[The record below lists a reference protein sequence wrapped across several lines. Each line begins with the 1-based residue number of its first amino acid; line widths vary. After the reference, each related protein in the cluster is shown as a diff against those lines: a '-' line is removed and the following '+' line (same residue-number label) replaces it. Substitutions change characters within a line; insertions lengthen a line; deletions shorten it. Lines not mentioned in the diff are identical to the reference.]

1 MDYNEACKILGITST
16 DTLEDIKKKHRKLAR
31 KYHPDVNSKDTTEIM
46 QQINL
51 AFEILSMNF
60 NNKSYTLSYEEFV
73 QKYKTNAKILY
84 YMSCIN
90 MNFKTLYDIYT
101 DYINTCIS
109 NNVEY
114 NDLFTWIQDFECAK
128 TYADIVSK
136 DDVYFIYSTYIK
148 SNSMATES
156 FSDYTLKYLTF
167 RINDCKF
174 CNLTPTQLKNLI
186 KEYVINGRNKTY
198 INFNEWLDQKLI
210 GYSKDRVQ
218 RNINNIINLGSFD
231 CVSDAEIYEILFY
244 ITNNPDIIKDP
255 RFISLRNINTYKLI
269 FIFVARQ
276 NPKVLQY
283 QQILNSDIDT
293 LVDAYFN
300 SGYQYVSF
308 NDFLNAISQFKLES
322 EVENVENVN
331 KIKESLRKEY
341 KRKK

>member
-1 MDYNEACKILGITST
+1 
-16 DTLEDIKKKHRKLAR
+16 
-31 KYHPDVNSKDTTEIM
+31 M

-51 AFEILSMNF
+51 AFEFLRTNY
-60 NNKSYTLSYEEFV
+60 NNKSYTLSYEEFK
-73 QKYKTNAKILY
+73 QKYRTNAKILF
-84 YMSCIN
+84 YMNCIN
-90 MNFKTLYDIYT
+90 MNFEKLYNIYT
-101 DYINTCIS
+101 NYISTCIS
-109 NNVEY
+109 NNIKY

-136 DDVYFIYSTYIK
+136 DDVYFIYSTYIQSK
-148 SNSMATES
+148 SMAIES
-156 FSDYTLKYLTF
+156 FSNYTLKYLTF

-174 CNLTPTQLKNLI
+174 CNLTPTQLENLI
-186 KEYVINGRNKTY
+186 KEYVINGRNETY

-218 RNINNIINLGSFD
+218 RNINNIISLGSFD

-244 ITNNPDIIKDP
+244 ITNNPNIAKDP

-283 QQILNSDIDT
+283 EQILNNDIDT

-300 SGYQYVSF
+300 SKYQYVSF

>member
-1 MDYNEACKILGITST
+1 MNYNEACKILGVTTT
-16 DTLEDIKKKHRKLAR
+16 DTLEDIKKKHKKLAR
-31 KYHPDVNSKDTTEIM
+31 KYHPDINSKDTTKIM

-51 AFEILSMNF
+51 AFEFLSMNF

-90 MNFKTLYDIYT
+90 MNFKTLYGIYI
-101 DYINTCIS
+101 DYINACIS

-114 NDLFTWIQDFECAK
+114 NDLFTWIKDFECAK

-136 DDVYFIYSTYIK
+136 DDVYFIYSTYIQSK
-148 SNSMATES
+148 SMAIES
-156 FSDYTLKYLTF
+156 FSNYTLKYLTF

-174 CNLTPTQLKNLI
+174 CNLTPTQLENLI
-186 KEYVINGRNKTY
+186 KEYVINGRNETY
-198 INFNEWLDQKLI
+198 ISFNVWLDQKLM

-218 RNINNIINLGSFD
+218 RNINNIISLGSFD
-231 CVSDAEIYEILFY
+231 CVSNAEIYEILFY
-244 ITNNPDIIKDP
+244 ITNNPDITKDP
-255 RFISLRNINTYKLI
+255 RFIPLRNINTYKLI

-300 SGYQYVSF
+300 SEYQYASF

-322 EVENVENVN
+322 EVEDIDNVN

>member
-1 MDYNEACKILGITST
+1 MNYNEACKILGVTTT
-16 DTLEDIKKKHRKLAR
+16 DTLEDIKKKHKKLAR
-31 KYHPDVNSKDTTEIM
+31 KYHPDINSKDTTKIM

-51 AFEILSMNF
+51 AFEFLSMNY
-60 NNKSYTLSYEEFV
+60 NNKSHTLSYEEFK
-73 QKYKTNAKILY
+73 QKYRTNAKILY

-90 MNFKTLYDIYT
+90 MNFKTLYGIYI
-101 DYINTCIS
+101 DYINACIS

-136 DDVYFIYSTYIK
+136 DDVYFIYSTYIQSK
-148 SNSMATES
+148 SMAIES
-156 FSDYTLKYLTF
+156 FSNYTLKYLTF

-174 CNLTPTQLKNLI
+174 CNLTPTQLENLI
-186 KEYVINGRNKTY
+186 KEYVINGRNETY
-198 INFNEWLDQKLI
+198 ISFNEWLDQKLI
-210 GYSKDRVQ
+210 GYSKDRGQ
-218 RNINNIINLGSFD
+218 RNINKIINFGSFD

>member
-1 MDYNEACKILGITST
+1 MDYNEACKILGVTTT
-16 DTLEDIKKKHRKLAR
+16 DTLEDIKKKHKKLAR

-174 CNLTPTQLKNLI
+174 CNLTQTQFLYLI
-186 KEYVINGRNKTY
+186 KEYIINGKDGTY
-198 INFNEWLDQKLI
+198 IDFNEWLDQKLI

-218 RNINNIINLGSFD
+218 RNINKIINFGNLNY
-231 CVSDAEIYEILFY
+231 VSDTEIYEILFY
-244 ITNNPDIIKDP
+244 ITNNPDISKDS
-255 RFISLRNINTYKLI
+255 RFIPLRNMNTYKLI

-300 SGYQYVSF
+300 SEYQYASF

-322 EVENVENVN
+322 EVEDIDNVN